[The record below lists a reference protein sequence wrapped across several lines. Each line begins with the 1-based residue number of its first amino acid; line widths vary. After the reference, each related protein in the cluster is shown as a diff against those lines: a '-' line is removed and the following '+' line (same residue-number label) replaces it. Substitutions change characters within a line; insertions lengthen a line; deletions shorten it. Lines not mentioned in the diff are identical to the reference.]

1 MTREGVIIAVCMF
14 FQSVPFFLSD
24 YRDNI
29 LTRFYYPIHWDN
41 LFLYFLCIPILIH
54 IELSLLLFFLEI
66 TKYQMGLWRA
76 SKFVTAVRW
85 TVTIFAGLV
94 VTAYFLVIYSSWFY
108 YSQTG
113 YFLGLEMLNLFP
125 LLFDLRFIVGT
136 FAPMN
141 LLELI
146 LILGMSMAL
155 GFWFVLFAPAQNFS
169 SFLTRHGRNLLFSSG
184 TALALAIL
192 PTLYLPPL
200 VAGVYRAN
208 SFFALS
214 PQWSLLWAHIRYGRF
229 EPELPS
235 VSLNLVPIGER
246 KFSQSNRL
254 PQKNVFLFVVE
265 ALRADAIDP
274 LRTPTL
280 YRLAQEGINFDN
292 SYSQSTETSESMLS
306 IITSRYP
313 LRSQLRNRERKNRHN
328 LHVYDGLAQAG
339 YTTGYIGEEWSQDS
353 ILTDSPGLLYRFNPL
368 IADYSRIEPVDNP
381 FHYKNRGLG
390 DYSLAVAD
398 RLKIRMLQK
407 LVDKSSAENKNVF
420 SILYFISSHFP
431 YDQTDGVAPLVLPNE
446 LSDTYNFLSYPKQ
459 VAPIMHNRYLNT
471 IHYIDS
477 LLGSFIEFLKRNN
490 QLRNS
495 LILVTGD
502 HGEEFWEHNR
512 VTHSRHLD
520 QETIRVP
527 LIIWGAAGFQKKL
540 PPMTPVSHI
549 DIAPTIY
556 YLLNLPQQPSFQGE
570 SVLISTRESLKR
582 SLNRP
587 LFVATQA
594 LMHEDAVILW
604 PWKLVRN
611 LWGEGARMFR
621 LDQDPKESQ
630 NILNMADPKARL
642 LCSCVI
648 GFRASQLAYYT
659 GLGNLEEKFS
669 PPRYDACPAIKL
681 NSSQFESYC
690 PLQKTHAPKAPS
702 LTVSPHTADN

>member
-1 MTREGVIIAVCMF
+1 MLLQG
-14 FQSVPFFLSD
+14 VPFFLSD
-24 YRDNI
+24 YRDNT
-29 LTRFYYPIHWDN
+29 LTRFYYPIHWDH
-41 LFLYFLCIPILIH
+41 LVLYLLCIPVLTH
-54 IELSLLLFFLEI
+54 IELSVLLFLVEI
-66 TKYQMGLWRA
+66 TKHHMSVWRA
-76 SKFVTAVRW
+76 SKFVTAGRW
-85 TVTIFAGLV
+85 TITIFAELV

-125 LLFDLRFIVGT
+125 LLFDFRFIVGT
-136 FAPMN
+136 FAPVN
-141 LLELI
+141 LLQLI
-146 LILGMSMAL
+146 LILGTSMAL
-155 GFWFVLFAPAQNFS
+155 GCWFVLFAPAQNFHS
-169 SFLTRHGRNLLFSSG
+169 LLTRHGRNLLLSLG
-184 TALALAIL
+184 TALALAVL

-235 VSLNLVPIGER
+235 VSLNLVPIGEG
-246 KFSQSNRL
+246 KFPQSNSP

-280 YRLAQEGINFDN
+280 YRLAQEGISFDN

-313 LRSQLRNRERKNRHN
+313 LRSQLRNRETKNRN
-328 LHVYDGLAQAG
+328 DVHVYDGLAQTG
-339 YTTGYIGEEWSQDS
+339 YITGYIGEEWSQDS

-368 IADYSRIEPVDNP
+368 IADYSKVEPADNP

-398 RLKIRMLQK
+398 RLKVRMLQK
-407 LVDKSSAENKNVF
+407 LVDRSSAENKKVF

-431 YDQTDGVAPLVLPNE
+431 YDQTDGVASLVLPNE
-446 LSDTYNFLSYPKQ
+446 LVDTYNFLSYPKQ
-459 VAPIMHNRYLNT
+459 IAPIMHNRYLNT

-477 LLGSFIEFLKRNN
+477 LVGSFIEFLKRKN
-490 QLRNS
+490 QLSNS
-495 LILVTGD
+495 LILLTGD

-512 VTHSRHLD
+512 VTHSQHLD
-520 QETIRVP
+520 QEAIRVP
-527 LIIWGAAGFQKKL
+527 LIIWGASGFRKKWS
-540 PPMTPVSHI
+540 PMTPVSHI

-556 YLLNLPQQPSFQGE
+556 KLLNLPQQPSFQGE
-570 SVLISTRESLKR
+570 SVLISTREP
-582 SLNRP
+582 LNSTPDPP
-587 LFVATQA
+587 LFISTQA

-630 NILNMADPKARL
+630 NILDIADPNARL
-642 LCSCVI
+642 LCGCII
-648 GFRASQLAYYT
+648 GFRASQLHYYS
-659 GLGNLEEKFS
+659 GLGNLEGHFF
-669 PPRYDACPAIKL
+669 PPRYDVCPTVKL
-681 NSSQFESYC
+681 NSRQFESYC
-690 PLQKTHAPKAPS
+690 APQKTKLS
-702 LTVSPHTADN
+702 NRLN